1 MQQYFAEVTTLEKLT
16 KKMKGVGFPLMLHT
30 GISNKH
36 RYIVMSALGP
46 SLKTIHSK
54 FKKKKLSVKTVVQI
68 GLQLIDLL

>member
-1 MQQYFAEVTTLEKLT
+1 
-16 KKMKGVGFPLMLHT
+16 MKGVGFPLMLHT